1 MKKNLFMVAAVALL
15 ALVSCNKEEINNG
28 GVDPQEPQAPSVTVQ
43 FTASLEATKT
53 SLDVENKKTV
63 WLETDKISINGQE
76 FEIKDIQEDG
86 KAIFV
91 NVNTLPEGFGAPFTA
106 VYPYGS
112 NGVPA
117 SQTAYA
123 NNFDPA
129 AVIETATSED
139 YSLHFSNE
147 SSLLKFQV
155 PANCSSVTLSAD
167 EELAKGSNTVT
178 ISGSMEAG
186 PDYYVA
192 VLPGTKTNFTV
203 KVDGY
208 TMRSAPSVNI
218 AASTIVNMKSLD
230 VPGDWIMSGELGEV
244 HMTKSETYTSLYV
257 AKNVALGTGKS
268 FKFQNKEKTKVIGAW
283 GQTGTVDCKDQV
295 NTWYGSDATN
305 SYAANISVSTS
316 GNYDVY
322 FSPENYDF
330 LIINTG
336 VETIDSKWEI
346 VGWIGGKDSWSGG
359 SGYVL
364 KTNYITT
371 ELSIEMNLTSADYFK
386 ILKNKNWAPGSN
398 GGWIG
403 APGNDGSTK
412 DYTIAV
418 GATQSVSTYHS
429 YDNHKAQ
436 FHLTN
441 NGKYKIIVNVSDDA
455 YTSAT
460 VKISRIS

>member
-1 MKKNLFMVAAVALL
+1 MKKNLFMVAAVALMVFT
-15 ALVSCNKEEINNG
+15 ACNKEEFNAS
-28 GVDPQEPQAPSVTVQ
+28 VDAQAGTVE
-43 FTASLEATKT
+43 FVAGFDVDTKT
-53 SLDVENKKTV
+53 TLDETKTKTL
-63 WLETDKISINGQE
+63 WAEDDKISINGFV
-76 FEIKDIQEDG
+76 FEVSQLIDG
-86 KAIFV
+86 GTSAKFV
-91 NVNTLPEGFGAPFTA
+91 NHDALVDFKAPYTA
-106 VYPYGS
+106 YYPA
-112 NGVPA
+112 NVTEIPA
-117 SQTAYA
+117 VQTAYA
-123 NNFDPA
+123 NNFDPD
-129 AVIETATSED
+129 AVIEMA
-139 YSLHFSNE
+139 E
-147 SSLLKFQV
+147 SDDHNLSFQNVASLLKFEVAAECQT
-155 PANCSSVTLSAD
+155 VTLTSDNA
-167 EELAKGSNTVT
+167 LAGAGSTTVT
-178 ISGSMEAG
+178 INGPFAPGSEYFA
-186 PDYYVA
+186 A
-192 VLPGTKTNFTV
+192 VLPGEKANFTV

-208 TMRSAPSVNI
+208 PMRSAPSVNI
-218 AASTIVNMKSLD
+218 AASAIVNMKSLD

-268 FKFQNKEKTKVIGAW
+268 FKFQNKEKDKVIGAW
-283 GQTGTVDCKDQV
+283 GQSGTVDCKDQV

-330 LIINTG
+330 LIIKTG

-346 VGWIGGKDSWSGG
+346 VGWINGNDSWGGG

-364 KTNYITT
+364 KTNYITN
-371 ELSIEMNLTSADYFK
+371 ELSIEMNLTSSDYFK
-386 ILKNKNWAPGSN
+386 ILKNKNWTPGSN

-403 APGNDGSTK
+403 APGEDGSTK
-412 DYTIAV
+412 DYAIAV
-418 GATQSVSTYHS
+418 GATQSVSTHHS
-429 YDNHKAQ
+429 YNNHKAQ